1 MKSMNDLYYDKYLKY
16 KKKYLDLKKIKNKL
30 DLKGGNPDKDKLVNG
45 AEILVDIGDKKVKGK
60 IAGQRPH
67 IRTGQYG
74 VKYDNPHDID
84 GNLSDFGLHSLD
96 QITFVASPPP
106 PPQKWYERNNETTKE
121 WLERYYPDIGK
132 ECEYIEDL
140 YEKYPEA
147 KSILMKCNKTNYE
160 GKLTFSREFTMELV
174 EEVCNNQVV
183 AWIQKACQLEKEKYD
198 NERLS
203 KLVKGTE
210 VIINKGTRSVLK
222 GVIINLPEDRINGK
236 YLVELTWP
244 EWYKGIRKQ
253 YTENEFTVEVESPSV
268 LNPEEVDLKLPAE
281 NKTEPAEGSTGATS
295 TPSESINL
303 IGKVKAIEAQLG
315 ISTQS
320 QKLIVRIKNIEEE
333 LGINNNQN
341 KPFKNR
347 VDEIYNQL
355 F

>member
-1 MKSMNDLYYDKYLKY
+1 MNFKYKYLKY
-16 KKKYLDLKKIKNKL
+16 KKKYLELKKIKNKL
-30 DLKGGNPDKDKLVNG
+30 DLKGGNPDKDKLVYG
-45 AEILVDIGDKKVKGK
+45 AQVLIDIGDKKVKGK
-60 IAGQRPH
+60 IAGNRPS
-67 IRTGQYG
+67 IRTGKYR

-84 GNLSDFGLHSLD
+84 GNLSEFGLHSLD

-106 PPQKWYERNNETTKE
+106 PPQQWYDRNNETTKE

-132 ECEYIEDL
+132 KCMYIEDL
-140 YEKYPEA
+140 YKKYPEA
-147 KSILMKCNKTNYE
+147 KSILMKCNKKNE
-160 GKLTFSREFTMELV
+160 GKLIFSREFREELV
-174 EEVCNNQVV
+174 NEVCNNQIVT
-183 AWIQKACQLEKEKYD
+183 WIEKACQLEKEKYD

-210 VIINKGTRSVLK
+210 VIVSKGTRSEDK
-222 GVIINLPEDRINGK
+222 GVIINLPEDKINGK
-236 YLVELTWP
+236 YLIKHTGWN
-244 EWYKGIRKQ
+244 KGATGY
-253 YTENEFTVEVESPSV
+253 YTANNITFVKSPSV

-281 NKTEPAEGSTGATS
+281 NKTEPAEGSTCATS

-303 IGKVKAIEAQLG
+303 IGKVEAIEAQLG

-341 KPFKNR
+341 KSFKNR